1 MLHVAPDALTRRES
15 GIKHVRNDAG
25 KALSHRAY
33 HEATEPAR
41 MFVSVRQRESER
53 TDYDSRSTW
62 DRFLDAGSIPARSS
76 KSAYSNC
83 FPKNRWGE

>member
-1 MLHVAPDALTRRES
+1 MLHVAPDALTRWES

-62 DRFLDAGSIPARSS
+62 DRFLDAGSIPARST
-76 KSAYSNC
+76 KSVLLKL
-83 FPKNRWGE
+83 FPQKQMG

>member
-41 MFVSVRQRESER
+41 MFVSVRQRE
-53 TDYDSRSTW
+53 
-62 DRFLDAGSIPARSS
+62 
-76 KSAYSNC
+76 C
-83 FPKNRWGE
+83 